1 MNATAAAVLD
11 ELFALH
17 AEGDMGD
24 LNAAT
29 HRLLNDG
36 TADAPIVRFLNLL
49 SRADQIWDISY
60 DYTRIRGML
69 WMGIV
74 GLEASRDDH
83 PVFVPALEAYGRGY
97 MAYTACEGGFI
108 SNDTVSLAHHARQ
121 AHRHMARARSLLA
134 PLETAA
140 AASLREDIDG
150 MLPYF
155 HGLALYAETLGEL
168 LDGSLGD
175 GALAA
180 ALAQLDDDLEAIEAY
195 DEELASELMA
205 HRLFLEA
212 HAQTTAQ
219 APPLVADAH
228 IIFGVCAYVD
238 DDLMKQLNA
247 DIIAANGFGEAEL
260 SEWLRVSL
268 QGSLRTE
275 ALQDIF
281 ETALGAENMHAAVFQ
296 PGELMLLHRG
306 KRYTVTPTLKFCNL
320 GIVALEFALDL
331 EAADEV
337 ELLSIIDLIA
347 PYTPEVL
354 LVFGEH
360 DDLQPPD
367 IRHPFVLLEQL
378 AELAPGDPLLA
389 EAMAIVAAHA
399 EALSR
404 DININRDLSDCLDA
418 LAPVVATL
426 RQRAAAEEALAPLRP
441 ALVINDGGTD
451 YFRALCDRW
460 MAGFLEGCHAR
471 YGLDRF
477 KVAYDAERDWFSTVK
492 FGAIR
497 EPGGPLLTA
506 PELVDN
512 QRFRWM
518 VSPARE
524 AKASIG
530 DWIRAEDALPPNL
543 ATIRSHRTDFLY
555 IRGNQSWF
563 YFPDDPYY
571 LIDYEYTETL
581 RLMMWIRTLLSA
593 FTELA
598 IVYNKRSNRL
608 RRAFLSLGAHPQLRE
623 LLGDER
629 RIAET
634 FKLKADDKLALLQD
648 CLISRYDD
656 HARLLDAVIT
666 HMDLD
671 RGRAM
676 LASRLDKVISTQAF
690 LDRQVEALSAQA
702 REQREIR
709 QVKLSAQQ
717 NRFLKSITSIAAGL
731 YGTTLVP
738 FSEEWH
744 RYALIAIIVTPIS
757 ALLLRNWLEQ
767 RRMKADM
774 KAQDDTFRDKL
785 AQVRAELK
793 RALEWSP

>member
-1 MNATAAAVLD
+1 MSAEAASMLD
-11 ELFALH
+11 ELFALF

-36 TADAPIVRFLNLL
+36 CGAEPIVRFLNLL

-74 GLEASRDDH
+74 GLAEAREAY
-83 PVFVPALEAYGRGY
+83 PVLVPALEAYGRGY

-108 SNDTVSLAHHARQ
+108 SNDTDNLAHHARQ
-121 AHRHMARARSLLA
+121 AHRHMSRARALLA
-134 PLETAA
+134 PLETDAA
-140 AASLREDIDG
+140 DSVREDIDG

-155 HGLALYAETLGEL
+155 HGLALYAETLGAL
-168 LDGSLGD
+168 LGGSLEA
-175 GALAA
+175 GALEA
-180 ALAQLDDDLEAIEAY
+180 ALAQLDEDLEAIEEY
-195 DEELASELMA
+195 DDELASELMA

-212 HAQTTAQ
+212 HAEVADT
-219 APPLVADAH
+219 PPLVADAH
-228 IIFGVCAYVD
+228 IILGVCAYVD
-238 DDLMKQLNA
+238 DDLMKQLND
-247 DIIAANGFGEAEL
+247 DIINDDSFGEAEL
-260 SEWLRVSL
+260 SEWLSVSL

-296 PGELMLLHRG
+296 PGELLLLHRG

-331 EAADEV
+331 EDADEV

-347 PYTPEVL
+347 PYTPQVL

-360 DDLQPPD
+360 DDLEPPD
-367 IRHPFVLLEQL
+367 IRHPFVLLEL
-378 AELAPGDPLLA
+378 FAEIAPGDPLLA
-389 EAMAIVAAHA
+389 AAMDIVRDHA
-399 EALSR
+399 TELSR
-404 DININRDLSDCLDA
+404 DININRDLSDCLAA
-418 LAPVVATL
+418 LEPVVA
-426 RQRAAAEEALAPLRP
+426 QIRARVAEDGALAPLRP
-441 ALVINDGGTD
+441 ALIVYDGGTD

-460 MAGFLEGCHAR
+460 MAGFLEGCHKR
-471 YGLDRF
+471 YGLDQF

-492 FGAIR
+492 FGSIR
-497 EPGGPLLTA
+497 EPGGDNLTA
-506 PELVDN
+506 PELAAH

-530 DWIRAEDALPPNL
+530 DWIRAEDALPTNL

-623 LLGDER
+623 LLSDER
-629 RIAET
+629 RIAES

-671 RGRAM
+671 RGRGM
-676 LASRLDKVISTQAF
+676 LAGRLDKVIQTQAF

-744 RYALIAIIVTPIS
+744 RYALIVIIVGPIS
-757 ALLLRNWLEQ
+757 ALLVRNWLEQ
-767 RRMKADM
+767 QRMKTDM
-774 KAQDDTFRDKL
+774 QAQDDAFREKL
-785 AQVRAELK
+785 SHVRGELK
-793 RALEWSP
+793 KALEWNP